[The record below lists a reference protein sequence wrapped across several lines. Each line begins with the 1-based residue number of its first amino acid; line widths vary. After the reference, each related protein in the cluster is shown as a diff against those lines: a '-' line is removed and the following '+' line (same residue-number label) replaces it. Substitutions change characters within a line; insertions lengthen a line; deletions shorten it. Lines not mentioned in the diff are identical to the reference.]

1 MYMKKYIVYIKS
13 VFLIAV
19 VVFLYGFS
27 SQRNAARPVKESVV
41 EFTNGENLFLSHE
54 MVNKLLIQNNG
65 ALKNKAKSLINLH
78 ELEAVVFSNELV
90 EKAKIFLTIDG
101 VVKTVV
107 TQRTPI
113 ARVNTEAAVYYI
125 DKQGLKMPLSSN
137 YSARVLLVSGA
148 ILDADIGSIYA
159 LINQIQ
165 KNEFLKKMIVG
176 IEKKSE
182 REYIL
187 RTRVY
192 NQKIVFGEIKD
203 LEKKLKKLEAFYNE
217 VIQNDKVDAYK
228 TINLKYNNQVV
239 CTKN

>member
-1 MYMKKYIVYIKS
+1 MKKYIVYIKS

-19 VVFLYGFS
+19 VVFLYGFGY
-27 SQRNAARPVKESVV
+27 QRNGVRPVKESVV

-54 MVNKLLIQNNG
+54 MVNKLLIQNHG
-65 ALKNKAKSLINLH
+65 GLKNKSKSLINLQ
-78 ELEAVVFSNELV
+78 ELENVVFSNELV

-148 ILDADIGSIYA
+148 IHDADIAPLYA
-159 LINQIQ
+159 LINRIQ

-182 REYIL
+182 KEYVL

-192 NQKIVFGEIKD
+192 NQKIVLGEIRD

>member
-1 MYMKKYIVYIKS
+1 MKKYIVYIKS

-19 VVFLYGFS
+19 VVFLYGFGY
-27 SQRNAARPVKESVV
+27 QRNGVRPIKESVV

-54 MVNKLLIQNNG
+54 MVNKLLIQNHG
-65 ALKNKAKSLINLH
+65 GLKNKSKSLINLQ
-78 ELEAVVFSNELV
+78 ELENVVFSNELV

-148 ILDADIGSIYA
+148 IHDADIAPLYA
-159 LINQIQ
+159 LINRIQ

-182 REYIL
+182 KEYVL

-192 NQKIVFGEIKD
+192 NQKIVLGEIRD